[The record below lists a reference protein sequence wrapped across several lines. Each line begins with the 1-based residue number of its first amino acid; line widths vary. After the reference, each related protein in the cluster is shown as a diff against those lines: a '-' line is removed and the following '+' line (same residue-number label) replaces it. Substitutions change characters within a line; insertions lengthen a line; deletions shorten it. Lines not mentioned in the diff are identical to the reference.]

1 MKRQPILSLT
11 HIDKSFHMGTVNETH
26 VIRSLNLAVYP
37 GDFITIIGGNGA
49 GKSTLLN
56 IISGNLT
63 PDSGDIRLEAQVIT
77 HQSEQQRAAKM
88 ARVFQDPTMGTAPR
102 MTIAENLRIAA
113 LRGQKRGLRFGMN
126 QAVRQ
131 QFKTLVA
138 SLHMGLEDKL
148 DTEVQ
153 YLSGG
158 QRQAIALLM
167 ATIQTPEILLLDE
180 HTAALDPQVAHTVME
195 LTNER
200 VTSEGITALMIT
212 HNLEDAIRYGNRLI
226 MLHRGQIA
234 LDIAGE
240 NKASLTSAELLRH
253 FSQHADHSELSDRL
267 LLS

>member
-1 MKRQPILSLT
+1 MKKQPILSLT
-11 HIDKSFHMGTVNETH
+11 NISKSFHVGTVNENP
-26 VIRSLNLAVYP
+26 VINSLDLAVYP
-37 GDFITIIGGNGA
+37 GDFITIVGGNGA

-56 IISGNLT
+56 VISGNLM
-63 PDSGDIRLEAQVIT
+63 PDSGDIQLGGQVLT
-77 HQSEQQRAAKM
+77 HHSEQQRATKM

-113 LRGQKRGLRFGMN
+113 LRGQKRGLHFGMN

-131 QFKTLVA
+131 QFKILVA
-138 SLHMGLEDKL
+138 SLQLGLEDKL

-200 VTSEGITALMIT
+200 ITSEGITALMIT
-212 HNLEDAIRYGNRLI
+212 HNLSDAIQYGNRLI
-226 MLHRGQIA
+226 MLQRGKIV
-234 LDIAGE
+234 LDLSGQD
-240 NKASLTSAELLRH
+240 KAALTSEELLMY
-253 FSQHADHSELSDRL
+253 FKQHVSRTDLSDSL

>member
-1 MKRQPILSLT
+1 MRRQPILSLT
-11 HIDKSFHMGTVNETH
+11 NINKSFHMGTVNETH
-26 VIRSLNLAVYP
+26 VIQSFNLAVYP

-63 PDSGDIRLEAQVIT
+63 PNSGDIRLGSQIIT

-200 VTSEGITALMIT
+200 VTLEGITALMIT

-240 NKASLTSAELLRH
+240 DKASLTSAELLRY
-253 FSQHADHSELSDRL
+253 FSQHADRSELSDRL

>member
-1 MKRQPILSLT
+1 MKKQPILSLT
-11 HIDKSFHMGTVNETH
+11 NINKSFHVGTVNENP
-26 VIRSLNLAVYP
+26 VINSLDLAVYP
-37 GDFITIIGGNGA
+37 GDFITIVGGNGA

-56 IISGNLT
+56 VISGNLM
-63 PDSGDIRLEAQVIT
+63 PDSGDIQLGGQVLT
-77 HQSEQQRAAKM
+77 HHSEQQRATKM

-138 SLHMGLEDKL
+138 SLQLGLEDKL

-200 VTSEGITALMIT
+200 ITSEGITALMIT
-212 HNLEDAIRYGNRLI
+212 HNLSDAIQYGNRLI
-226 MLHRGQIA
+226 MLQRGKIV
-234 LDIAGE
+234 LDLSGQD
-240 NKASLTSAELLRH
+240 KAALTSEELLMY
-253 FSQHADHSELSDRL
+253 FKQHVSRTDLSDSL